1 MIAIAAS
8 QSSWLN
14 GSDALIFIM
23 AQVDE
28 LFVHLQSK
36 DLKRPNH
43 NSLNSTS
50 LGHVKH
56 VLTHSIPSIH
66 YSHPKRLSV
75 QSAPSQRRRSRTVL
89 FPSGSVFALT
99 ILSSITQRDVI
110 GVVPSLVFK
119 LVLMMVRKI
128 MGQIGVLVID
138 ALCWEQ

>member
-1 MIAIAAS
+1 MHFYSLKIH
-8 QSSWLN
+8 
-14 GSDALIFIM
+14 M
-23 AQVDE
+23 KCMPTVDD
-28 LFVHLQSK
+28 LFVHLQSDQMSRLESIESRQFK
-36 DLKRPNH
+36 SNNH
-43 NSLNSTS
+43 LSYPTYTN
-50 LGHVKH
+50 
-56 VLTHSIPSIH
+56 THLIHQSIQLIQ

-119 LVLMMVRKI
+119 LVLSMIRK

-138 ALCWEQ
+138 GHCWKQ